1 MKGTLWLSEAIHE
14 EELKKGALN
23 IVEAPVGCGKTT
35 WALDSL
41 STRVS
46 KPYKMLYLIDT
57 VNGKEQLLR
66 RENTQYYSEQWL
78 KFAKEDPEWFG
89 ERLAADKIIVVT
101 YAKFALLA
109 RVDGFVSMFELIV
122 CDEIHNLPKFSHFI
136 APNTMAINLHK
147 EAKEKL
153 TEIVKAGHTLV
164 VGLSATPQ
172 RAIDGME
179 CLKNTVTVDERVRHW
194 ETAETI
200 PYANALETIKR
211 IGAQKKGLYYV
222 TTIQEMEK
230 AVQAANEDGIKAIA
244 IWSTGNK
251 NHPMNEEQ
259 QKARGHILNNLE
271 LPPEYD
277 LVIIN
282 ASSETSINLNGHIDY
297 IMIHTREKEAQVQ
310 VRGRYRND
318 LERLYVLDY
327 AACEEVP
334 EEFLGRKLFTPDKER
349 LCRKMKLKTD
359 SGNEAGWRTV
369 KERLK
374 KGGYKIEE
382 GREKN
387 LRYAIITRA

>member
-89 ERLAADKIIVVT
+89 ERLAADKIVVVT

-179 CLKNTVTVDERVRHW
+179 CLKNTVTVDEKVRHW
-194 ETAETI
+194 ETEEMI
-200 PYANALETIKR
+200 PYVNAVETIKR
-211 IGAQKKGLYYV
+211 IGKQKKGLYYTMKV
-222 TTIQEMEK
+222 VDMK
-230 AVQAANEDGIKAIA
+230 KMVQVANEAGIKAIA
-244 IWSTGNK
+244 VWSTHNK
-251 NHPMNEEQ
+251 DWPMTEEQ
-259 QKARGHILNNLE
+259 IRVREYILNHME

-282 ASSETSINLNGHIDY
+282 ASSETSINLNGRIDY
-297 IMIHTREKEAQVQ
+297 IMIHTKETEAQIQ

-318 LERLYVLDY
+318 LKKLYVLDCK
-327 AACEEVP
+327 ACEEVP
-334 EEFLGRKLFTPDKER
+334 EEFLGRKLFTPDKEK
-349 LCRKMKLKTD
+349 LCSIMQLRTD
-359 SGNEAGWRTV
+359 SNAPAAWRTV
-369 KERLK
+369 KRRLLDC
-374 KGGYKIEE
+374 GYVIKE